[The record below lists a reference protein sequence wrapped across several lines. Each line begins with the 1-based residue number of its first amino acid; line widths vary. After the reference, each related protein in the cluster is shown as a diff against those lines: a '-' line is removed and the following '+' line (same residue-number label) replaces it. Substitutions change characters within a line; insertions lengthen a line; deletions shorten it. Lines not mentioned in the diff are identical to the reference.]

1 MIDHIV
7 GRPSPSW
14 KRTQV
19 RVQSDRF
26 NLILQRILTKSSGIL
41 RPDVLDMANC
51 IRSRDTAQILL
62 VEEDEQ
68 VTWSADECFGSGTTN
83 G

>member
-1 MIDHIV
+1 MEADTGPCPIGPFQFDSSAH
-7 GRPSPSW
+7 PHA
-14 KRTQV
+14 
-19 RVQSDRF
+19 
-26 NLILQRILTKSSGIL
+26 KSSGIL
-41 RPDVLDMANC
+41 RPDVLDMATC
-51 IRSRDTAQILL
+51 IRSRDTAQIAS